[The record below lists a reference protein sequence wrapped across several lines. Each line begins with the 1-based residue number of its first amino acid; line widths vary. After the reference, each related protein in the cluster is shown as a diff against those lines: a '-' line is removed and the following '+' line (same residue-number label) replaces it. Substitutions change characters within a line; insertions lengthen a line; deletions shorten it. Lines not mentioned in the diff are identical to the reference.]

1 MSHFCLIAAGL
12 VSQGQIPGWQLASAD
27 SPTQIPAATAISHL
41 CDSSVSSLKRLV
53 SLRVAPTVEAHLPE
67 PSRRWKTI
75 PIADFALP
83 TRSRPGSGSQLLQQR
98 WAALR
103 SGTLYTRLPIDSF
116 RESWLNAT
124 QQPTYEQWLSLLGQE
139 ARVVAAAQGANHLSV
154 LVGDSLAM
162 WFPVD
167 RLSGNRYWLNQ
178 GISGDTTTGILARLS
193 LFDRTHPDAVHVMAG
208 INDLRR
214 GATDAEV
221 VSNLTEIM
229 RRLKQAHPDA
239 AIYIYSILPTRLSS
253 ISNNRLRWLNYNIAS
268 AARQEG
274 VTFLNLQSIFS
285 DDKGNL
291 RRDLTT
297 DGLHLSALGYEVWQ
311 TALKP
316 IF

>member
-1 MSHFCLIAAGL
+1 MSHFCLIAASL
-12 VSQGQIPGWQLASAD
+12 VSQGQIPGWRLAE
-27 SPTQIPAATAISHL
+27 SPTQIPSATAISDL
-41 CDSSVSSLKRLV
+41 CDSPAASPKRLAPLV
-53 SLRVAPTVEAHLPE
+53 SPMVEAYLPE

-75 PIADFALP
+75 PIADFAP
-83 TRSRPGSGSQLLQQR
+83 PQRSRPGSGSQLLQQR

-103 SGTLYTRLPIDSF
+103 SGILYTRTAIDSF
-116 RESWLNAT
+116 RESWLTAT
-124 QQPTYEQWLSLLGQE
+124 EQPTYEQWIRLLGQE
-139 ARVVAAAQGANHLSV
+139 AKMVAAGQGASHLSV

-162 WFPVD
+162 WFPAD
-167 RLSGNRYWLNQ
+167 RLSGDRYWLNQ
-178 GISGDTTTGILARLS
+178 GISGDTTTGILGRLS
-193 LFDRTHPDAVHVMAG
+193 LFDDTHPDAIHVMAG

-229 RRLKQAHPDA
+229 RQLKQAHPDS
-239 AIYIYSILPTRLSS
+239 AIYIYSILPTRLPA
-253 ISNNRLRWLNYNIAS
+253 ISNNRLRWLNYNIAA
-268 AARQEG
+268 AARQEN
-274 VTFLNLQSIFS
+274 VTFLNLQSIFV
-285 DDKGNL
+285 DDEGNL